1 MKLKLASFLRTNPD
15 VVALALLL
23 AVCLPMSAVAR
34 PKLHLTFAS
43 DQVHERV
50 LNKLEERGQRVW
62 QRLEDRMRRF
72 EEKFDRM
79 SMPRTKSVY
88 CDGVESD

>member
-1 MKLKLASFLRTNPD
+1 MKLKFASFLRANPD
-15 VVALALLL
+15 IVALALLL

-43 DQVHERV
+43 DQQHERV

-72 EEKFDRM
+72 EEKFDKM
-79 SMPRTKSVY
+79 SMPRTKSTY

>member
-1 MKLKLASFLRTNPD
+1 MKLKFSSFLRTNPD
-15 VVALALLL
+15 VVALAVLL

-43 DQVHERV
+43 DQQHERT

-72 EEKFDRM
+72 EEKFDKM
-79 SMPRTKSVY
+79 SLPRTKSTY

>member
-1 MKLKLASFLRTNPD
+1 MKLKLASFLRANPD
-15 VVALALLL
+15 IVALALLI
-23 AVCLPMSAVAR
+23 AVCLPVSAAAR

-43 DQVHERV
+43 DQQNERV
-50 LNKLEERGQRVW
+50 LNKLEIRGQRVW

-79 SMPRTKSVY
+79 SMPRTKSTF